1 MVSLS
6 AADKTSQLKKDQIL
20 KCCHAPHTSAKG
32 KKKKFKIVKKKKKK
46 DCINVL
52 NNHDTFIVFILFFFY
67 NKRQMKHCNSV
78 SQHKE
83 AKNRRTK
90 LELKVYELRVNIAP
104 SITAPS
110 RSREGDKRTAEV
122 RLSVYLVSTP
132 SFPTK
137 QNRSIF
143 FYYRQKYHCCWI

>member
-32 KKKKFKIVKKKKKK
+32 KKKSLKLLKKKKRLHKCVK
-46 DCINVL
+46 QPWHVYRL
-52 NNHDTFIVFILFFFY
+52 YSFFFFCRPY

-90 LELKVYELRVNIAP
+90 LELEVYELRVNIAP

-110 RSREGDKRTAEV
+110 RSQEDSRSYAICLFGFNTI
-122 RLSVYLVSTP
+122 
-132 SFPTK
+132 FPTK